1 MDSIPSLLNI
11 EPELYWSVIFPIIIA
26 LSRVVDV
33 ILGTFRI
40 ILVIQGRKLLATV
53 FGFFEVLIWVMVA
66 GQVMGELNNLSYYL
80 AWSIG
85 FAAGTYIGMTIEE
98 KISLGTCLLRI
109 IVKDSTENL
118 LKLFAE
124 NNIYSTLL
132 DARSRDDK
140 TTTVIFSIVARK
152 KLKSIEKIIEDT
164 CPNAIYTVENVRS
177 VRQGTIPTQD
187 DRPINYYR
195 RVFPRGKSK

>member
-1 MDSIPSLLNI
+1 MDFIPALLDADT
-11 EPELYWSVIFPIIIA
+11 ELYWSVVFPVIIA
-26 LSRVVDV
+26 LSRIIDV

-40 ILVIQGRKLLATV
+40 ILVIQGRKILATL

-66 GQVMGELNNLSYYL
+66 GQVMSQLNNFSYYL
-80 AWSIG
+80 AWSGG

-109 IVKDSTENL
+109 IVKDSTEKL
-118 LKLFAE
+118 LKLFSE
-124 NNIYSTLL
+124 NNIFSTIV

-152 KLKSIEKIIEDT
+152 KLKFIEHLIEET

-177 VRQGTIPTQD
+177 VRHSNIPTRD
-187 DRPINYYR
+187 DRPISFYR